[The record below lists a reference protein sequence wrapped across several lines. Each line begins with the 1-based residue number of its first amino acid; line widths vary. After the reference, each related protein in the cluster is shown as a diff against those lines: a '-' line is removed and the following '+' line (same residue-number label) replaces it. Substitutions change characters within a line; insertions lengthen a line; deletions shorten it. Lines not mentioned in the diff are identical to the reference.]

1 MTFDQPQLF
10 LLFGLAGRQIG
21 LHAVAAQ
28 ACLQRGAFDRFQRA
42 AGVVEA
48 QAQRCDA
55 DGAAHMHGFFFAHRE
70 GVGGQP
76 LADLQ
81 RLLFQAG
88 FGHVDGQQQEAVVV
102 QARQRV
108 GLGGAGQA
116 VPGLGH
122 QALVG
127 GIAVTL
133 AQAERAGDLD
143 EEQAAGLLALQ
154 RVGEQVHHVAAGG
167 QAGFRIAAHAD
178 LFAGLLQ
185 RLLACAADAVGH
197 RSDQVARADRLG
209 EEVVGAAVEHFEL
222 ALRVRVAG
230 QEHDRQQ
237 LLTGLLADQRGQ
249 ADAVQLGHVQI
260 HQDQIRVI
268 VLDRLRHAGGGHLD
282 LRMHPGAVQHAL
294 REQGLR
300 AVVFDDEDAVRRIG
314 GDIVLAIVR
323 RGGRCRCG

>member
-1 MTFDQPQLF
+1 M
-10 LLFGLAGRQIG
+10 
-21 LHAVAAQ
+21 
-28 ACLQRGAFDRFQRA
+28 
-42 AGVVEA
+42 
-48 QAQRCDA
+48 
-55 DGAAHMHGFFFAHRE
+55 
-70 GVGGQP
+70 
-76 LADLQ
+76 
-81 RLLFQAG
+81 
-88 FGHVDGQQQEAVVV
+88 
-102 QARQRV
+102 
-108 GLGGAGQA
+108 
-116 VPGLGH
+116 
-122 QALVG
+122 
-127 GIAVTL
+127 
-133 AQAERAGDLD
+133 
-143 EEQAAGLLALQ
+143 
-154 RVGEQVHHVAAGG
+154 AAGG